1 LKKYG
6 KNYRK
11 ITSEFVKTRT
21 IDQTK
26 MYGYRYFKSNDD
38 DEDEE
43 NNAGGND
50 VKRPSS
56 TVAYPPKVNNGKFTP
71 KEQALLHQGVE
82 KYGRRWSTIRDELL
96 PLRTASKLRDQARSV
111 NFMREF
117 NNNNNNEES
126 TDDQDHSSSD
136 SDTDSSEEEKVDD
149 EDNEFRYGTYSAD
162 ERKLIIE
169 GIGLYR
175 NEKDKYVRIS
185 NYVKTRS
192 PKQIN
197 DYIYSRQLFRKI
209 GNGGDEQGCERFT
222 PQQHNLVMR
231 RQR

>member
-43 NNAGGND
+43 NNAGGNGG
-50 VKRPSS
+50 KRRSS
-56 TVAYPPKVNNGKFTP
+56 TTSYLPKVNNGKFTP

-96 PLRTASKLRDQARSV
+96 PWRTASKLRDHARSV
-111 NFMREF
+111 NFEREF
-117 NNNNNNEES
+117 NNKNNEGS
-126 TDDQDHSSSD
+126 TDDQDRSSSD
-136 SDTDSSEEEKVDD
+136 SDTDSSEEEKVD

-162 ERKLIIE
+162 ERKLVIE

-175 NEKDKYVRIS
+175 NEKDRYVRIS

-197 DYIYSRQLFRKI
+197 DYIYSRQLFKMK
-209 GNGGDEQGCERFT
+209 GNGEDEKHCERFT
-222 PQQHNLVMR
+222 PQQHNLVMV

>member
-1 LKKYG
+1 MKKYG

-43 NNAGGND
+43 NNAGGNHG
-50 VKRPSS
+50 KRPTS
-56 TVAYPPKVNNGKFTP
+56 TASYLPEVNNGKFTP
-71 KEQALLHQGVE
+71 KEQTLLHQGLE
-82 KYGRRWSTIRDELL
+82 KYGNRWSTIRDELL
-96 PLRTASKLRDQARSV
+96 PWRTANKLRDHARSV
-111 NFMREF
+111 KFQRKF
-117 NNNNNNEES
+117 NDKNKEES
-126 TDDQDHSSSD
+126 TDDQDRNSSD
-136 SDTDSSEEEKVDD
+136 SDTDSSEEEKFD
-149 EDNEFRYGTYSAD
+149 EDNEFRYGTYSAN

-175 NEKDKYVRIS
+175 NEKDKYARIS
-185 NYVKTRS
+185 RYVKTRS

-197 DYIYSRQLFRKI
+197 DYIYSNQLLKMKE
-209 GNGGDEQGCERFT
+209 NSEVKKHCELFT
-222 PQQHNLVMR
+222 PQQHNLVMV